1 MSIAVDMEGGMASYV
16 GAAGAGA
23 EAGAGSDAARAAAI
37 DGAAIRLV
45 LVSSVCREQGKE
57 E

>member
-23 EAGAGSDAARAAAI
+23 EAGAGSDAARAAAM
-37 DGAAIRLV
+37 DGAAIFEDLYV
-45 LVSSVCREQGKE
+45 GGEKE
-57 E
+57 RIESD